1 MNTALEGKL
10 LPWLWGSKVNTH
22 LHCFLES
29 WRFSF
34 SKMGEG
40 VFRVRGDMG
49 TVMLSDVVQPP
60 PQTIQEDMS
69 GVLVQLFEF
78 TCARGGGREARM
90 EES

>member
-1 MNTALEGKL
+1 MSEHGFEGKL

-49 TVMLSDVVQPP
+49 TMMLFSPLPRQSKR
-60 PQTIQEDMS
+60 TC
-69 GVLVQLFEF
+69 LVSLFS
-78 TCARGGGREARM
+78 C
-90 EES
+90 SS